1 MSNFEGPAAPKSGD
15 AVPFNKNVESSEDT
29 PLSISNV
36 SKMFKVSR
44 LTLWTYERLGL
55 IKRRHRIEQSLVYDW
70 TDCGRLAFII
80 KARRAGLSVCQVAPI
95 IKATEAAAPIESVKA
110 ARASCVELIDQL
122 DRRRQFLRET
132 TAELLHFDKL
142 LSSKLDG
149 SVLDGEETSDSV

>member
-1 MSNFEGPAAPKSGD
+1 MSNPEDPTAAKSGGPAPTDRNAELPQD
-15 AVPFNKNVESSEDT
+15 P
-29 PLSISNV
+29 PLSIGNV

-80 KARRAGLSVCQVAPI
+80 KARRAGLSVWQVAPI
-95 IKATEAAAPIESVKA
+95 IKATEATAPIESAKA

-122 DRRRQFLRET
+122 DRRRHFLRET

-142 LSSKLDG
+142 LSSKLEG